1 MGNCIMKTRYTKKDV
16 TELVR
21 KSFFSTGK
29 TMSIEEAK
37 ELIRSKAYNEGVMLS
52 KWFDKQE

>member
-1 MGNCIMKTRYTKKDV
+1 MQKSKYTRKDV
-16 TELVR
+16 AEIVR

-29 TMSIEEAK
+29 TMSIEEAIK
-37 ELIRSKAYNEGVMLS
+37 IIRSKAYNEGAMLS

>member
-1 MGNCIMKTRYTKKDV
+1 MKKNKYTRKDV

-29 TMSIEEAK
+29 TISIEEAIK
-37 ELIRSKAYNEGVMLS
+37 VIRSKAYNEGAILS

>member
-1 MGNCIMKTRYTKKDV
+1 MKKSKYTKKDV
-16 TELVR
+16 TDIVR

-37 ELIRSKAYNEGVMLS
+37 ELIRSKAYNEGAMLS